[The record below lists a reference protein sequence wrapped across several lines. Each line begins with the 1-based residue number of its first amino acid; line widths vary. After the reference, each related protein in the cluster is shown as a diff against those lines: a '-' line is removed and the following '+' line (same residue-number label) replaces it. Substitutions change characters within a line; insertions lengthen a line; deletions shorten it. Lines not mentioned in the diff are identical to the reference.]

1 MMVVPMEQNTGVCI
15 ICGRDQQTGILI
27 CDQLICEQCEQEMVR
42 TDVKEEKYHF
52 FVDQMKKIW
61 YRMTS

>member
-1 MMVVPMEQNTGVCI
+1 MEQNTGVCI

>member
-1 MMVVPMEQNTGVCI
+1 MEQNAEVCI

-27 CDQLICEQCEQEMVR
+27 CDQLICEQCEQEMIR

-61 YRMTS
+61 YKMTS